1 MSYGPEPPL
10 TDEQLQKMIEIRE
23 KRMQEVKDEKR
34 MELRDRFAI
43 AALQGMLGSGNNGR
57 PEWFANLAYDYADA
71 MLKER

>member
-1 MSYGPEPPL
+1 MSYEPGPPL

-43 AALQGMLGSGNNGR
+43 AALQGILAGGSNGR
-57 PEWFANLAYDYADA
+57 PEWFANLAYDYSDA